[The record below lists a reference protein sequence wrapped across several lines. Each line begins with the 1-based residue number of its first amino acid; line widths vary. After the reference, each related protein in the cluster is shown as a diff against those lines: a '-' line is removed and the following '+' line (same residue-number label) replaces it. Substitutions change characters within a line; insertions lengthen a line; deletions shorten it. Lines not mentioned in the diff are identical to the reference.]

1 MAETP
6 AQPPSSAAG
15 GEWLFIESHEQPLRA
30 AATATSRMVDFIAD
44 RWDITSENA
53 YVLCSVAMS
62 LRLSQVVNRP
72 MVTVTAAL
80 PKSIL
85 PALTLTLPL

>member
-1 MAETP
+1 M
-6 AQPPSSAAG
+6 
-15 GEWLFIESHEQPLRA
+15 IEADENPLTA
-30 AATATSRMVDFIAD
+30 AATATSRMVDFLVG
-44 RWDITSENA
+44 RWQLTPENA

-72 MVTVTAAL
+72 MVTVTAAM

-85 PALTLTLPL
+85 PGTTL

>member
-6 AQPPSSAAG
+6 ARPSRTDAG
-15 GEWLFIESHEQPLRA
+15 KWLFIEAHEDPLQA

-44 RWDITSENA
+44 RWSVTPENA
-53 YVLCSVAMS
+53 YILRSTAMS

-80 PKSIL
+80 PKDVLPIL
-85 PALTLTLPL
+85 SL